1 MKTESVFNVF
11 FYIFT
16 FLAVYVQ
23 VFFLYTFFEKR
34 KKIVIRKDSR
44 SESAYP
50 GVTIIVPCW
59 NEEKTVI
66 GTVESL
72 LKMDYPSDKLRII
85 VVDDG
90 STDNTWEILQVYA
103 NHDRVSIYHKENG
116 GKHTAMNL
124 GIEMTKTP
132 FVGCLDADS
141 FVSPDALK
149 RMIPYFDNGE
159 VMAVS
164 PSIIVNKPKK
174 LIQWAQKIEYHLAV
188 YNKKMLGLMNGI
200 HVTPGPF
207 SIYRM
212 EVFRKLGLYREAH
225 KTEDMEIAFR
235 MHENNMRIEQCHD
248 AQVFTN
254 TPRTPYALYRQR
266 RRWIY
271 GFVNNTIDYRRVIF
285 KKQFGAF
292 SLFTIPAGVA
302 SIFSAIYLFAF
313 MIYSLVNFIS
323 IKVVQ
328 AEAVG
333 VKLPNISNAKF
344 DTFFINTHS
353 VFIIT
358 IVLYAFVFTSLMIG
372 TKMATGKARP
382 SIAMIWYL
390 FIYSII
396 APLWILAAVF
406 NTVARRET
414 AWR

>member
-1 MKTESVFNVF
+1 MKAETVFNVF

-34 KKIVIRKDSR
+34 KRIVIRKDNR
-44 SESAYP
+44 PMEAYP

-59 NEEKTVI
+59 NEETTVV
-66 GTVESL
+66 GTIESL
-72 LKMDYPSDKLRII
+72 LAMDYPQDKLHVIA
-85 VVDDG
+85 VDDG
-90 STDNTWEILQVYA
+90 STDNTWNVLQRYA
-103 NHDRVSIYHKENG
+103 DHLRVKIYHKENG

-141 FVSPDALK
+141 FVAPDALK
-149 RMIPYFDNGE
+149 RMIPYFDDGE
-159 VMAVS
+159 IMAVS

-174 LIQWAQKIEYHLAV
+174 LIQWAQKIEYQLAV

-212 EVFRKLGLYREAH
+212 EVFNKLGLYREAH

-235 MHENNMRIEQCHD
+235 MHEHHMRIEQCHD
-248 AQVFTN
+248 AQVYTN
-254 TPRTPYALYRQR
+254 TPKTPYALYRQR

-285 KKQFGAF
+285 NPEMGAF
-292 SLFTIPAGVA
+292 SLFTIPAGIA
-302 SIFSAIYLFAF
+302 SIFSAIYLFVF
-313 MIYSLVNFIS
+313 MVYSFVKFVS
-323 IKVVQ
+323 VKVVQ

-333 VKLPNISNAKF
+333 IRLPNISPSKF
-344 DTFFINTHS
+344 DLFFVSTHS
-353 VFIIT
+353 VFMIT
-358 IVLYAFVFTSLMIG
+358 IVLYVFVFTSLMIG

-382 SIAMIWYL
+382 SVAMIWYL

-406 NTVARRET
+406 NTVTRRET